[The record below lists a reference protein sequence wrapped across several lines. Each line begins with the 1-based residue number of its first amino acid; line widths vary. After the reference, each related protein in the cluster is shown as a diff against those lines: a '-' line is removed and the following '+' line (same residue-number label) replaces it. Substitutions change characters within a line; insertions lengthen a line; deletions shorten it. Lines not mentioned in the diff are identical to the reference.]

1 MPKSLA
7 KSSTRRAKG
16 GRVCVAQTAA
26 EPYATNVAVV
36 SGVSSWDKPAAAG
49 KMAKMAKKQHKK
61 SKKKDR
67 TQQEEW
73 KPSAVVAQQ
82 LKNGI
87 RETQLEQRLKASGV
101 EIKPAAVSMSNKI
114 RRKVA
119 VREAERMKAVA
130 EHPAFQQDPFA
141 AVHEHL
147 LQMAEL
153 RKEGSRLR
161 AEAHSELVR
170 NYNQTVSAAAASQ
183 KQPSASHLK
192 RERKKINKDKQNKM
206 EEE

>member
-7 KSSTRRAKG
+7 TSRTQRAKG
-16 GRVCVAQTAA
+16 GRVAQTAA

-73 KPSAVVAQQ
+73 QPSAVVAQQ
-82 LKNGI
+82 VKNGI
-87 RETQLEQRLKASGV
+87 RETELEQRLKASGV

-114 RRKVA
+114 RSKVA

-170 NYNQTVSAAAASQ
+170 NYHQTVSAAAVSIQ
-183 KQPSASHLK
+183 KQPSTSHLK

>member
-1 MPKSLA
+1 MPKSIA
-7 KSSTRRAKG
+7 KLRLQRSKG
-16 GRVCVAQTAA
+16 GGAAQSAA
-26 EPYATNVAVV
+26 EPYATTVAVV
-36 SGVSSWDKPAAAG
+36 SGVSSWDKAAAAG
-49 KMAKMAKKQHKK
+49 NKLPENKQQHKK
-61 SKKKDR
+61 SKKKER
-67 TQQEEW
+67 LQPEQW
-73 KPSAVVAQQ
+73 QPSAVMAQQ

-87 RETQLEQRLKASGV
+87 RETELEQRLKASGV
-101 EIKPAAVSMSNKI
+101 EIKPAAVSLSNKI
-114 RRKVA
+114 KSKVA

-153 RKEGSRLR
+153 RKKGSRLR

-170 NYNQTVSAAAASQ
+170 NYHHTVSAAAVSIQ
-183 KQPSASHLK
+183 KQPSTSHLK
-192 RERKKINKDKQNKM
+192 RERKKINKAKQNKM